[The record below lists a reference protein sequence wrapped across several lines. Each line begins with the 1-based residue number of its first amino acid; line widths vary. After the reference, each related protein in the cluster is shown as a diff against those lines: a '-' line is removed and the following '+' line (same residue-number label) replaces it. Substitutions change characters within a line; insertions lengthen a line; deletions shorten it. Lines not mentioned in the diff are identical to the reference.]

1 MYGLKFW
8 TAGLRRS
15 AMNPATIAIAT
26 MTWTTKKPKFFHCEL
41 MKNEAGV
48 RLAKRHDVLSLR
60 ALKEKGAS
68 PESLRLNWK

>member
-1 MYGLKFW
+1 
-8 TAGLRRS
+8 
-15 AMNPATIAIAT
+15 
-26 MTWTTKKPKFFHCEL
+26 
-41 MKNEAGV
+41 MKDDSGA